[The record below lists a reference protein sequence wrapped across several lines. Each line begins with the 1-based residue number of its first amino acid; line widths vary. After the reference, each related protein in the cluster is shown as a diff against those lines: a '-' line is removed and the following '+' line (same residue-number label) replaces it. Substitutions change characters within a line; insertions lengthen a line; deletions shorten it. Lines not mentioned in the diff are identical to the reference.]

1 AADEFADLPCGGN
14 SAGEDWFRICYATAS
29 ARGEWRTGAMP
40 QYVIER
46 EMPGA
51 GQLGP
56 EDLKMASQ
64 TSCSVLQGLG
74 PQIQWVHSYVTDN
87 KIYCIYRAP
96 NEDMIREHAQR
107 GGFPASRISQMRS
120 MMDPTIA

>member
-1 AADEFADLPCGGN
+1 MPPGAQTSVRGCRGLHRRTRSSRTRISPPIRCAAAAAADEFADLPCGGN

-64 TSCSVLQGLG
+64 TSC
-74 PQIQWVHSYVTDN
+74 
-87 KIYCIYRAP
+87 
-96 NEDMIREHAQR
+96 
-107 GGFPASRISQMRS
+107 
-120 MMDPTIA
+120 